1 MTPSVLYVRL
11 VLAAA
16 FWGGTF
22 IAGRVLAPLVDP
34 VTAAFLR
41 FALASSLL
49 LAWLY
54 VRRRSLPRLGPRQ
67 LIAVTLLGGTGVLA
81 YNLLFFGGLQS
92 VEAGRAAL
100 IVALNPVVIALAS
113 VWLFG
118 ERLCFRQVT
127 GIVLS
132 LFGAFIVI
140 GRGEPST
147 LLRGDIGSG
156 ELLLLGCVVSWVL
169 YTLIGKRL
177 LHHLSPLVAVTYASI
192 AGTLMLG
199 VLVVWRG
206 GFEAGLFA
214 NPAVWGS
221 LAYLAVFG
229 TVLAFVW
236 YYDGVQAIGAG
247 RAGQFINLVPVSG
260 VLLGVLLLGE
270 PLTGSLVLGGA
281 LVVVGLWLTSRRQVP
296 VLVVR

>member
-1 MTPSVLYVRL
+1 MTSSVVYLRL

-49 LAWLY
+49 LGWLY
-54 VRRRSLPRLGPRQ
+54 VLRGALPRLSRRQ
-67 LIAVTLLGGTGVLA
+67 AVGMIILGGTGVLA
-81 YNLLFFGGLQS
+81 YNLLFFAGLRS

-113 VWLFG
+113 VWLFD
-118 ERLCFRQVT
+118 ERLCLRQVT

-132 LFGAFIVI
+132 LLGAFIVI
-140 GRGEPST
+140 GRGEPGT
-147 LLRGDIGSG
+147 LLRGDVGGG

-177 LHHLSPLVAVTYASI
+177 LHQLSPLVAVTYSSV

-199 VLVVWRG
+199 ALVVWHG
-206 GFEAGLFA
+206 GFDLALMA
-214 NPAVWGS
+214 DPTVWVSVG
-221 LAYLAVFG
+221 YLAVFG

-236 YYDGVQAIGAG
+236 YYGGVQAIGAG

-260 VLLGVLLLGE
+260 VLLGALLLGE

-281 LVVVGLWLTSRRQVP
+281 LVVVGLWLTSRRRFA
-296 VLVVR
+296 VRPMR